1 MSILTGLKRNSAVL
15 SMVLGLGS
23 FASLDA
29 ATIPS
34 AVLPTSNLICNTTTA
49 TFGAQPCSTFGIT
62 PSDAALTATSDG
74 VTGLKFWLP
83 SVSGFVDNENSGA
96 ETTILSLSSTG
107 TVTGTGEPSG
117 IFIPYSDDFSLAT
130 SVNGTLGSYSLV
142 FDIKQGSTSIF
153 SGAPTFTGT
162 LTGKTATITGGSQF
176 ATINP
181 ITSGQTYTVSAVL
194 TVNWNTNSGAS
205 GLTITVPQNSFDT
218 NSTTF
223 VATTP
228 EPASFGL
235 LAIGFVAFNVLRRR
249 RRS

>member
-1 MSILTGLKRNSAVL
+1 MFILTGLKHNSAVL
-15 SMVLGLGS
+15 AVVLGLGS

-29 ATIPS
+29 AIIPS

-83 SVSGFVDNENSGA
+83 SSFVDSENSGA
-96 ETTILSLSSTG
+96 ETTTLSLSSTG
-107 TVTGTGEPSG
+107 TVTGTGEPAG

-130 SVNGTLGSYSLV
+130 SINGTLGSYSLV

-162 LTGKTATITGGSQF
+162 LTGKSATITGGNQF

-235 LAIGFVAFNVLRRR
+235 LAIGFVAFSVLRRR